1 LTPELLLK
9 VGPGLNR
16 EDTSV
21 RFLTKEVFGPLGS
34 PSTLEEGEGPED
46 FLLITA
52 ELLWS

>member
-1 LTPELLLK
+1 LTPELLLE
-9 VGPGLNR
+9 VSPGLNG

-21 RFLTKEVFGPLGS
+21 RFLAKEVLRPLRS
-34 PSTLEEGEGPED
+34 LSTLEEGKGPED